1 MDFELTYEY
10 TAEQQAFRKEVVAW
24 LDASA
29 PKREALDPAIEL
41 TTEQV
46 EVLDR
51 QDQEWRRLLG
61 SKGWLVPTAPKE
73 MGGSGLTPA
82 HAVVLNEELS
92 KRHLTGG
99 GPGILM
105 PAIMVHGTDEQ
116 KQRFVKPTFAG
127 QYNVWQVFTEPE
139 AGSDLASL
147 RTRGVRDGDQWVVNG
162 SKQFISGGGQPDWL
176 FTLVNT
182 NPEAPRHENISLLM
196 IDAKLPGVTIQRMD
210 LINNEGPGRN
220 QHFVFFDNVR
230 VPADCLIGAEGRG
243 WAMANTTLELEH
255 GGSGSVG
262 GGAQQGGRGS
272 LVGRVVEYLKAK

>member
-10 TAEQQAFRKEVVAW
+10 TPEQQAFRTEVTKW
-24 LDASA
+24 LDAKA
-29 PKREALDPAIEL
+29 PKREPLDPAVEL
-41 TTEQV
+41 SVEEV

-51 QDQEWRRLLG
+51 QDTEWRKLLG
-61 SKGWLVPTAPKE
+61 SQGWLVPTAPKE
-73 MGGSGLTPA
+73 LGGSGLTPQ

-92 KRHLTGG
+92 KRNLTGG

-105 PAIMVHGTDEQ
+105 PAIMVHGTEEQ
-116 KQRFVKPTFAG
+116 KQRFVKPTFSG

-147 RTRGVRDGDQWVVNG
+147 RTRGTRDGDEWVING

-176 FTLVNT
+176 FALVNT
-182 NPEAPRHENISLLM
+182 NPEAPRHENISLFM

-210 LINNEGPGRN
+210 LINTEGPGRS

-230 VPADCLIGAEGRG
+230 VPHENLIGDEGKG

-262 GGAQQGGRGS
+262 GGAGQGGRGTI
-272 LVGRVVEYLKAK
+272 VTRVVDYLKAK